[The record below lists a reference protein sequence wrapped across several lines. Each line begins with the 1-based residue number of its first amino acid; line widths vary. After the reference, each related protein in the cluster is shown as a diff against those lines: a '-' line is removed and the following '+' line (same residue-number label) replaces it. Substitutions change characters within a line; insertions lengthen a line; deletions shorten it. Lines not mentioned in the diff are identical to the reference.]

1 MNHEMNARTTRK
13 FKSSNLLTMAADP
26 PVVSG
31 VIRDNQQKEE
41 GDQDTNNDD
50 AAAAAAATAEDTASV
65 DEAVMM
71 IMNEMVDRVQQQVQ
85 IFYQVDH
92 ADRIQ
97 ESHGFAHVLAVLRHA
112 QMALLASSS
121 LPQQPPIGPK
131 VSMQIQLA
139 ALLHDVDDHKYF
151 PRHHHHENAR
161 ALLAR
166 AAVADKDDYIAP
178 ILLMIDLVS
187 CSANGN
193 HVPECIVRRGDY
205 HWLIPR
211 WADRLEAVG
220 AIGVVRCYQYNIEHH
235 QPLCS
240 TYSPRA
246 VTAEQVWQYATT
258 ERFVAYQERG
268 GTSSDMISHYY
279 DKLLHVARPPQDIV
293 RNTYLEQMAE
303 QSALELVEV
312 CIRYGQTGRVDE
324 EYILHLAR
332 QLGMAM

>member
-1 MNHEMNARTTRK
+1 
-13 FKSSNLLTMAADP
+13 MAADP
-26 PVVSG
+26 PV
-31 VIRDNQQKEE
+31 IRDQQQEEE
-41 GDQDTNNDD
+41 GDHGTKDDDATDDD
-50 AAAAAAATAEDTASV
+50 AAAAEDTASD
-65 DEAVMM
+65 DEEEAGMM
-71 IMNEMVDRVQQQVQ
+71 MMNEEMVERVQQQVQ

-97 ESHGFAHVLAVLRHA
+97 ESHGFSHVLAVLRHA
-112 QMALLASSS
+112 QMALAS
-121 LPQQPPIGPK
+121 LQPPVSPK

-178 ILLMIDLVS
+178 ILQMIDLVS

-193 HVPECIVRRGDY
+193 HVPECIVCRGDY
-205 HWLIPR
+205 HLLIPR

-220 AIGVVRCYQYNIEHH
+220 AIGVVRCYQYNIEHEY
-235 QPLCS
+235 PLCS
-240 TYSPRA
+240 THSPRA
-246 VTAEQVWQYATT
+246 VTADQVWQYATA

-279 DKLLHVARPPQDIV
+279 DKLLHVARPPHDIV
-293 RNTYLEQMAE
+293 RNVYLEQMAE

-324 EYILHLAR
+324 DYIHHLAR
-332 QLGMAM
+332 QLGIVM